1 MSDVFPA
8 DLEQFVRQE
17 LASHEYGSRDDL
29 VVDAV
34 RVLRELKT
42 RHQKLRDDVR
52 HSIAQAERGEARPL
66 DTEATKAE
74 ARRRLEKQG
83 STD

>member
-1 MSDVFPA
+1 MANSFPP
-8 DLEQFVRQE
+8 DIEQFVRQE
-17 LASHEYGSRDDL
+17 LASQEYQSRDDL
-29 VVDAV
+29 VLDAM

-42 RHQKLRDDVR
+42 RHQKLRDDVQ
-52 HSIAQAERGEARPL
+52 HAIAQAEQGEVRPL

-74 ARRRLEKQG
+74 ASKRLAKQG